1 MDKIDKKY
9 KENWNYYFKIYNEDV
24 SFNSLRCLNNRYDI
38 THNLENIIYNELIY
52 MDYNLKVLS
61 KTDNDKEIDFIAQ
74 KDGKE
79 YYIQVAY
86 SVEDEKA
93 YEREFGAF
101 ANIDNTHKKILIT
114 NDDFD
119 YSTSTVTHIKLKDFL
134 NMESL

>member
-1 MDKIDKKY
+1 M
-9 KENWNYYFKIYNEDV
+9 N
-24 SFNSLRCLNNRYDI
+24 
-38 THNLENIIYNELIY
+38 
-52 MDYNLKVLS
+52 YNLKVLS

-79 YYIQVAY
+79 YYVQVAY

-101 ANIDNTHKKILIT
+101 ANIDNTHKKLLIT

-134 NMESL
+134 IMDSLDNV